1 MLSKI
6 KPLHLL
12 IVGIALIVIAFF
24 WLNKSVVQDEIIEI
38 DPEPEDTTIK
48 QPRRRKAPEPEP
60 EPEKKPDENP
70 NQEPIKPENE

>member
-48 QPRRRKAPEPEP
+48 QPRKRKTPEPEP
-60 EPEKKPDENP
+60 EPDENP

>member
-48 QPRRRKAPEPEP
+48 QPRSGKPRNRNRNQKRNRK
-60 EPEKKPDENP
+60 KTQIR
-70 NQEPIKPENE
+70 NQ

>member
-24 WLNKSVVQDEIIEI
+24 WLNKSAVQDAEVMDLEM
-38 DPEPEDTTIK
+38 EPEDTTIK
-48 QPRRRKAPEPEP
+48 QPRKRKAPEPEP
-60 EPEKKPDENP
+60 EKKPEENP